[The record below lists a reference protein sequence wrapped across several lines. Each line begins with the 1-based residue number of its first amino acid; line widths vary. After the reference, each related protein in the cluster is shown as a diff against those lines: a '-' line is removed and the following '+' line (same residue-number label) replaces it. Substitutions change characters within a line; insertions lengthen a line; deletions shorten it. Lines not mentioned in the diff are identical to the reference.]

1 MALDGAFLSI
11 VKDELSPLIG
21 GRVDKIS
28 QPSREEI
35 LIAFR
40 TKGGTEKLFISAS
53 AGSARV
59 HITKKNIE
67 NPKVPPMFCML
78 LRKHLGNGRLL
89 NIRQDGLE
97 RILYFDFEASTELG
111 DMTNITAAVEIMGRC
126 SNLVLI
132 NSEGRIIDSIKRVDA
147 EMSRERMV
155 LPNMVYSVPPRG
167 DRLDFR
173 SCTKEDILKIS
184 ETMPEAE
191 LSKHLI
197 RIFEGISPIV
207 AREWTDAASGGA
219 DVSKSDLHGGLLDR
233 LFGEIEKSRAERDFT
248 AVKDKEG
255 MLKDF
260 SFINIRQYGNLMD
273 TVKFPSACELL
284 DNFYEERDSVS
295 RMKQRSQ
302 DLYKLLTSTSERI
315 ARRLAN
321 QREEL
326 KTSADRE
333 KFKLYGDLLSAN
345 LYRLEKGMGSV
356 TVENY
361 FEENSPQITIKLDPR
376 LSPSKNMQKYY
387 GEYRKADTAEKIL
400 TEQIAKG
407 EEELA
412 YIDSVF
418 DALTRT
424 NSEDEVNELRA
435 ELSEQG
441 YIRSAKIKSK
451 LPKSR
456 PPLEFISPDGFT
468 ILVGRNNK
476 QNDQL
481 TTKLADKSDIW
492 LHVKNI
498 TGSHVIIRTGGKE
511 VPEETIRYAAG
522 IAAFHS
528 RAKNSSQVPVDY
540 VPVKLVRKPA
550 GSKPG
555 MVIFTG
561 NRTIYVTPID
571 PYK

>member
-78 LRKHLGNGRLL
+78 LRKHLGNGRLV

-97 RILYFDFEASTELG
+97 RILYFDFETSTELG
-111 DMTNITAAVEIMGRC
+111 DMTNIAAAVEIMGRC

-132 NSEGRIIDSIKRVDA
+132 NSEGKIIDSIKRVDA

-167 DRLDFR
+167 ERLDFR

-184 ETMPEAE
+184 EAMPEAE

-207 AREWTDAASGGA
+207 AREWADAASGGT
-219 DVSKSDLHGGLLDR
+219 DVSKSDLRGELLDR
-233 LFGEIEKSRAERDFT
+233 LFGEIVKSRTARDLT

-260 SFINIRQYGNLMD
+260 SFINIRQYGDLMD

-345 LYRLEKGMGSV
+345 LYRLEKGMNSV

-361 FEENSPQITIKLDPR
+361 FEENSPEITIKLDPR
-376 LSPSKNMQKYY
+376 LTPSKNMQKYY

-400 TEQIAKG
+400 TERVRMSLDISTA
-407 EEELA
+407 
-412 YIDSVF
+412 F
-418 DALTRT
+418 LTLLPAQAART
-424 NSEDEVNELRA
+424 R
-435 ELSEQG
+435 
-441 YIRSAKIKSK
+441 
-451 LPKSR
+451 
-456 PPLEFISPDGFT
+456 
-468 ILVGRNNK
+468 
-476 QNDQL
+476 
-481 TTKLADKSDIW
+481 
-492 LHVKNI
+492 
-498 TGSHVIIRTGGKE
+498 
-511 VPEETIRYAAG
+511 
-522 IAAFHS
+522 
-528 RAKNSSQVPVDY
+528 
-540 VPVKLVRKPA
+540 
-550 GSKPG
+550 
-555 MVIFTG
+555 
-561 NRTIYVTPID
+561 
-571 PYK
+571 